1 MTPVIGALIAVA
13 VGILG
18 TSTIHVSKGFMKMG
32 YVADRGAAR
41 SSTATHAEAESTG
54 GRKAAFV
61 VGMLM
66 NFTNPLWV
74 IIANRFAPTVYYT
87 SVYGV
92 GVISLL
98 VFSHCVLGE
107 RITRRRFLGA
117 AVVAVATVLIGFGQ
131 RVVADSAGGISE
143 NLPVLIFS
151 AAWLLAAPVVAA
163 VVRGLGTSKQEIVFG
178 ALGGGLASLDAVIKG
193 IAQSGPAGR
202 SFLPTE
208 PVAWLLFAL
217 SFLGA
222 AGAFGMIQWSYVR
235 KCRASMMGASYSV
248 TYVALPL
255 LVGAGLGNSGG
266 LSILQIVGLLG
277 LAGGMMLVA
286 DSAPRPA
293 MTRAVEEAEA

>member
-1 MTPVIGALIAVA
+1 
-13 VGILG
+13 
-18 TSTIHVSKGFMKMG
+18 
-32 YVADRGAAR
+32 
-41 SSTATHAEAESTG
+41 
-54 GRKAAFV
+54 
-61 VGMLM
+61 MLM

-117 AVVAVATVLIGFGQ
+117 AVVAVATVLIGVGQ
-131 RVVADSAGGISE
+131 GMVADTAGGISE
-143 NLPVLIFS
+143 NLPVLLFA
-151 AAWLLAAPVVAA
+151 AAWLVAAPIVAA
-163 VVRGLGTSKQEIVFG
+163 VVRGVGISKQEIVFG

-235 KCRASMMGASYSV
+235 QCRASMMGASYSV

-266 LSILQIVGLLG
+266 LSILQVIGLLG
-277 LAGGMMLVA
+277 LAGGMMLVSE
-286 DSAPRPA
+286 SAPHPA
-293 MTRAVEEAEA
+293 MKGAVKQAKP